1 MVAFDPSRSFFPD
14 PMLVEFGD
22 VAHQGHAFADMFPD
36 FCLPFAE
43 YGINFRERS
52 VPSSS
57 ALGCLDTT
65 RILMDTHLVYQ
76 VSLRRGH
83 LPS

>member
-22 VAHQGHAFADMFPD
+22 VAHHGHAFADMFPD

-43 YGINFRERS
+43 YGINFRER
-52 VPSSS
+52 
-57 ALGCLDTT
+57 
-65 RILMDTHLVYQ
+65 
-76 VSLRRGH
+76 
-83 LPS
+83 